1 MRRGRSTSS
10 SAPPRREEDPTAVVV
25 GGLSD
30 GAGNGHSNGTTH
42 ARHPWSPPSWG
53 PPPVAPPLKPH
64 PSDRDDKHHRG
75 RRPPPPP
82 PPRGL
87 DRVLV
92 RLACVASILTLVLAL
107 RVQPEF
113 GHALEPRH
121 AFRAYLLAHA
131 RDINDVRVPLDV
143 IPVDQLNRTSFFSR
157 MYRGEPFIVAGAAA
171 QLPARERWV
180 GPEGDAYL
188 RAVAGDAVVS
198 VERSA
203 DGLFADFVPGWRK
216 EETTLGAFL
225 DELEIHP
232 ETGAPSRSRAYL
244 AEADIPEALL
254 GDVPHFDFADFLDPF
269 DDDARRKVWLSR
281 VDGDVDGD
289 EDGSTGASIEARRRL
304 AGGGGVREDAGDV
317 PGADGAPR
325 VSQSLPHTDNFENVL
340 VQLEGAK
347 DIVLVPPAEGLLVYP
362 GGWSPEARRRLPNH
376 YSPVDFHAPDRDRH
390 PKFQQANPVTVRL
403 VAGDALYLP
412 SFWWHHVRAGGPGRN
427 LAVNFWYPTVSAA
440 FRTAM
445 DGMEADAY

>member
-1 MRRGRSTSS
+1 M
-10 SAPPRREEDPTAVVV
+10 VV

-225 DELEIHP
+225 DELEMNP
-232 ETGAPSRSRAYL
+232 ETNTPSRSRAYL

-304 AGGGGVREDAGDV
+304 AGGGGVREDVGDV

>member
-1 MRRGRSTSS
+1 M
-10 SAPPRREEDPTAVVV
+10 VI

-53 PPPVAPPLKPH
+53 PPPGAPPPPRH

-113 GHALEPRH
+113 GHALERRQ

-143 IPVDQLNRTSFFSR
+143 VPVDQLNRTSFFSR

-171 QLPARERWV
+171 RLPARERWV
-180 GPEGDAYL
+180 GPDADAYL
-188 RAVAGDAVVS
+188 RAVAGDAVVP

-225 DELEIHP
+225 DEF
-232 ETGAPSRSRAYL
+232 TFDSATTTRRTSRAYL

-269 DDDARRKVWLSR
+269 DGDAQRKVWLSH
-281 VDGDVDGD
+281 VDGDGDGD
-289 EDGSTGASIEARRRL
+289 GDGATGTGTGTGTRSIGVRRRL

-325 VSQSLPHTDNFENVL
+325 VSQSLPHTDNFENIL

-362 GGWSPEARRRLPNH
+362 GGWSREARRRLPNH

-390 PKFQQANPVTVRL
+390 PMFQQANPISVRL